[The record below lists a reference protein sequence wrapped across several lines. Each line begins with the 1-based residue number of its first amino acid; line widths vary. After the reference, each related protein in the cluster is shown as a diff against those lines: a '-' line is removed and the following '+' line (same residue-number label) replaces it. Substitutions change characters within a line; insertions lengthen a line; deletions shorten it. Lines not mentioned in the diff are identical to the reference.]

1 MSHADKMIQK
11 IVSALTETDD
21 GVIIDIDVTPGS
33 RKKLVPSGYNE
44 WRNRIEVKLTKPP
57 VDGKANKEL
66 IESISDI
73 LSIPKKNITIISG
86 STNSKKSVKVLHMT
100 KDEAAR
106 ILAESIAELTATTG
120 SSTQDT
126 LARYQ

>member
-1 MSHADKMIQK
+1 MPQTEKMIEK

-21 GVIIDIDVTPGS
+21 GVIIEIDVTPGS
-33 RKKLVPSGYNE
+33 KKKIVPSGYNE

-66 IESISDI
+66 IESLSDI
-73 LSIPKKNITIISG
+73 LSVPKKDIMIISG
-86 STNSKKSVKVLHMT
+86 STNSKKSVKVLHMI

-106 ILAESIAELTATTG
+106 ILAEKIASTTG

-126 LARYQ
+126 LGHYQ